1 MKQYPRAGE
10 TGGRGCLYVWA
21 TVPQSSQLYSF
32 MLTILT
38 PTDQSVLKEI
48 KYSLE
53 GLLLKLKLQYFG
65 RLMQIASSLE
75 KTLILGKTEGK
86 RRRGWQR
93 LRWLDG
99 ITGSVDMSLRRHWET
114 GEDRGAWWAAVHG
127 AAKNLTSL
135 AADPQQ
141 TWPWIHLSLQPLL

>member
-1 MKQYPRAGE
+1 M
-10 TGGRGCLYVWA
+10 
-21 TVPQSSQLYSF
+21 
-32 MLTILT
+32 
-38 PTDQSVLKEI
+38 PTDQSALKEI

-93 LRWLDG
+93 MRWLAS
-99 ITGSVDMSLRRHWET
+99 ITGSVDMNLRRHWET
-114 GEDRGAWWAAVHG
+114 GEDRRAWWAAVHG
-127 AAKNLTSL
+127 ATKNWTSL

-141 TWPWIHLSLQPLL
+141 TWPWIHLSLQPLLQTRLYSNSFSTVESSWKFLQLGSGKRGQFPCG